1 MGGRLQVERGE
12 REALHDL
19 QPGRGIHP
27 AHGGDPQVV
36 FGVMTI
42 RGQEG
47 KGMKITAYFLI
58 RGQEIQPLI
67 DCNDDAHQYEFTKL
81 DHTSEETKKMLYM
94 YWCSDGPLGGE
105 AYLDGAVYK

>member
-1 MGGRLQVERGE
+1 MKYFWDNYDAAGWSLWRADYKWNEENEKL
-12 REALHDL
+12 
-19 QPGRGIHP
+19 
-27 AHGGDPQVV
+27 
-36 FGVMTI
+36 FMTI

-94 YWCSDGPLGGE
+94 YWCSDGPLEGE
-105 AYLDGAVYK
+105 PYL